1 MKDLT
6 GIESGAGAETGAGA
20 DAGAKAGAQAGAPAH
35 GGRREEAAR
44 RFGFPKEEL
53 LDFSAS
59 INLLGPSPAALS
71 AIRAA
76 TVDIHY
82 YPEETAEAFA
92 RQMASFLGV
101 FPDEIVPGNGS
112 IEVIYWLA
120 ATLKPAKVL
129 IVEPTFSEYRS
140 ACEAADAQCDSFML
154 EEHGGFAFEAGR
166 LDPSGYDLVFACN
179 PNNPTGYLTPIDE
192 LAHLWRRCREAG
204 AGLVIDEAFIDF
216 SGPEQSIL
224 SYGVAEGMYVIRS
237 LTKSHAL
244 AGLRLGCLVTD
255 ADFAARLRAKM
266 PPWNMNSFAL
276 AAAEASLTD
285 WDYLPRSRQEN
296 AAARAGLFDDLEA
309 IAGIEPLVSE
319 ANYLLC
325 RLTGIGSQALAEE
338 LGRQGILVRD
348 CRSFAG
354 LGDRYVRIAVRSERE
369 NFQLVSAIKKVFK

>member
-6 GIESGAGAETGAGA
+6 GTEP
-20 DAGAKAGAQAGAPAH
+20 APAH
-35 GGRREEAAR
+35 GGRREDAAR

-71 AIRAA
+71 AIKAA
-76 TVDIHY
+76 AVDIHY
-82 YPEETAEAFA
+82 YPEETGEAFA
-92 RQMASFLGV
+92 RQMAAFLGV

-120 ATLKPAKVL
+120 QTLKPAKVL

-140 ACEAADAQCDSFML
+140 ACEAAGAGCDSFLL
-154 EEHGGFAFEAGR
+154 EEDCGFAFEAGR
-166 LDPSGYDLVFACN
+166 LDPGGYDLVFACN
-179 PNNPTGYLTPIDE
+179 PNNPTGYLTPVDE
-192 LAHLWRRCREAG
+192 IASLWRRCRAAG
-204 AGLVIDEAFIDF
+204 AGLVVDEAFIDF

-224 SYGVAEGMYVIRS
+224 AYGVAEGMYVIRS

-255 ADFAARLRAKM
+255 ADFAVRLRAKM
-266 PPWNMNSFAL
+266 PPWNLNSFAL

-285 WDYLPRSRQEN
+285 WDYLPRSRREN
-296 AAARAGLFDDLEA
+296 AAARAGLFDDLGA
-309 IAGIEPLVSE
+309 IPGIEPLPSE

-325 RLTGIGSQALAEE
+325 RLTGISSEALAVE

-354 LGDRYVRIAVRSERE
+354 LGDRYIRVAVRSERE
-369 NFQLVSAIKKVFK
+369 NFQLVSAMRKVLR